1 MVNKLGCKKYSGARA
16 HYHHQINRLRSSRL
30 LVISNWLGLGQC
42 STCMLS
48 SSEKCL
54 LGSIHSCIVI
64 GWKRT
69 SAVSLAVLSYGR
81 AHTTNQGNSIFN
93 HVQLFVCLVPLCIS
107 HPSIAFLYHM
117 TYQLQINEFL
127 RGLIRWG
134 RGGGGGG
141 VNTYQ
146 TICCK
151 FSGTNKKGPQEVL
164 SDRGWEGGCRQ
175 GCIEDLL

>member
-1 MVNKLGCKKYSGARA
+1 
-16 HYHHQINRLRSSRL
+16 
-30 LVISNWLGLGQC
+30 
-42 STCMLS
+42 MLS

-69 SAVSLAVLSYGR
+69 STVSLAVLSYGR

-107 HPSIAFLYHM
+107 HPSTAFLYHM

-134 RGGGGGG
+134 RGGGGVGSILIRQFA
-141 VNTYQ
+141 VNFQVQIKRVLRRSYQ
-146 TICCK
+146 T
-151 FSGTNKKGPQEVL
+151 GG
-164 SDRGWEGGCRQ
+164 GEGGCRQ